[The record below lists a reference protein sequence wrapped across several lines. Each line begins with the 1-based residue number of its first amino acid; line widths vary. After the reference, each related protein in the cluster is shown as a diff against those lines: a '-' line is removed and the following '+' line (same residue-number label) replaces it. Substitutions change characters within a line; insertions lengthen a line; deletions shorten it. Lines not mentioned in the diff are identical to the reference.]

1 MSSAVHMCIKVRAP
15 APARLSPGQAFSS
28 LLAGHPSSQLGREC
42 LGKYLLTAD
51 LVLVAAAAM
60 LIVAL
65 ATHPRVVEL
74 RTRVMWPGLNQP
86 AASHA
91 ATK

>member
-1 MSSAVHMCIKVRAP
+1 MSSAVHMCSKVRAP

-28 LLAGHPSSQLGREC
+28 LLAGHLSSQLGREC
-42 LGKYLLTAD
+42 LGKYLLTA
-51 LVLVAAAAM
+51 AAM
-60 LIVAL
+60 LIIAL